1 MIKMTL
7 LDIFVN
13 IFQTL
18 FISIGINLYCKT
30 KKVLPVFVLF
40 LLLFLEVCFFN
51 IHFEYEG
58 YYSFAY
64 CVTICIIMIIFGKTN
79 IIEYVF
85 IALFTLLS
93 ISIGN
98 EFMDLLIM
106 IPLNISFVELV
117 SSSNLVALVGVGSG
131 MIVFIFLLVLY
142 HFRQEYENLFEKN
155 RYILLIICIIS
166 NIITIIMESIL
177 FSINDKNYE
186 INAILCILGIAF
198 LAVIGV
204 FIIFKQNIDNIEN
217 TSLKILSKQI
227 ATVKDTLSAFEEN
240 DKKISTIK
248 HDIKGYL
255 TIINNY
261 LNNDEYDKAKNEL
274 KLMIDD
280 LDNISVIPHTGYTAI
295 DCIIAIKMNICQ
307 KNNIKF
313 NTSINRYILSSFEE
327 VDIAII
333 LNNSIDNAI
342 ENINNSNPYIDL
354 SITNDNDRLKICVIN
369 STKND
374 VIKYNPKLVT
384 HKNDRDNH
392 GYGLESIKIIAKK
405 YDGNIYTNSNEHEF
419 TLIMILP
426 LKKF

>member
-1 MIKMTL
+1 
-7 LDIFVN
+7 
-13 IFQTL
+13 
-18 FISIGINLYCKT
+18 
-30 KKVLPVFVLF
+30 
-40 LLLFLEVCFFN
+40 
-51 IHFEYEG
+51 
-58 YYSFAY
+58 
-64 CVTICIIMIIFGKTN
+64 
-79 IIEYVF
+79 
-85 IALFTLLS
+85 
-93 ISIGN
+93 
-98 EFMDLLIM
+98 M

-354 SITNDNDRLKICVIN
+354 SITNDNERLKICVIN

>member
-1 MIKMTL
+1 MTL

-227 ATVKDTLSAFEEN
+227 ATVKDTLSAFE
-240 DKKISTIK
+240 
-248 HDIKGYL
+248 
-255 TIINNY
+255 
-261 LNNDEYDKAKNEL
+261 
-274 KLMIDD
+274 
-280 LDNISVIPHTGYTAI
+280 
-295 DCIIAIKMNICQ
+295 
-307 KNNIKF
+307 
-313 NTSINRYILSSFEE
+313 
-327 VDIAII
+327 
-333 LNNSIDNAI
+333 
-342 ENINNSNPYIDL
+342 
-354 SITNDNDRLKICVIN
+354 
-369 STKND
+369 
-374 VIKYNPKLVT
+374 
-384 HKNDRDNH
+384 
-392 GYGLESIKIIAKK
+392 
-405 YDGNIYTNSNEHEF
+405 
-419 TLIMILP
+419 
-426 LKKF
+426 

>member
-1 MIKMTL
+1 MTL

-142 HFRQEYENLFEKN
+142 HFRQEYENLFEKK

-295 DCIIAIKMNICQ
+295 DCIIA
-307 KNNIKF
+307 
-313 NTSINRYILSSFEE
+313 
-327 VDIAII
+327 
-333 LNNSIDNAI
+333 
-342 ENINNSNPYIDL
+342 
-354 SITNDNDRLKICVIN
+354 
-369 STKND
+369 
-374 VIKYNPKLVT
+374 
-384 HKNDRDNH
+384 
-392 GYGLESIKIIAKK
+392 
-405 YDGNIYTNSNEHEF
+405 
-419 TLIMILP
+419 
-426 LKKF
+426 

>member
-1 MIKMTL
+1 MTL

-313 NTSINRYILSSFEE
+313 TTSINRYILSSFEE

-354 SITNDNDRLKICVIN
+354 SITNDNERLKICVIN

-374 VIKYNPKLVT
+374 VIKYNTKLVT